1 MSITSSKNAPQGGEA
16 AKETTPRERRKVLI
30 SSFLGSTVEY
40 YDFLLYGAAAGL
52 VFPYV
57 FFDDSIDPFI
67 GTLLSYVI
75 LFAGYLSRPI
85 GGILFGHLG
94 DRYGR
99 KNVLFVTLMVMGFV
113 SIAIGLLPGYASIG
127 LAAPIILVTLR
138 IVQGIAVGGEWAG
151 ATLMAAEHSKTG
163 SRGFAASIAV
173 AGGPAGSVLSTLVL
187 ALFAGLPEDQFLTW
201 GWRIP
206 FLLSAVL
213 VIIGLYMRYSLTE
226 SPEFEAA
233 REAGDTQT
241 GVPIKRIFTVYPKQT
256 ILSALTIAAPL
267 FMQALLGVFVV
278 PYVVQTGAVDRQTA
292 LMLLTLSSFLHIF
305 AIPFFASLSDRF
317 GRRRVMLI
325 GIIISLALI
334 FPMFMLFNS
343 GNIWLIGL
351 GFIVGNPIIQASTYG
366 PVGSFLADKYAPED
380 RYTGVSISYQTGS
393 ILGAGIAPMMATWLV
408 SLDNGWGAYNIAMY
422 FIALLIIAAVAI
434 AAVEKPKYNSYTN
447 KIITSEPV
455 GADAKV

>member
-1 MSITSSKNAPQGGEA
+1 MSTQNAENAPQGSVV
-16 AKETTPRERRKVLI
+16 AKESTPRERRKVLI

-57 FFDDSIDPFI
+57 FFDESMDPFV
-67 GTLLSYVI
+67 GMLLSYVI

-94 DRYGR
+94 DRFGR
-99 KNVLFVTLMVMGFV
+99 KNVLFITLMVMGLV
-113 SIAIGLLPGYASIG
+113 SVAIGLLPSYAAIG
-127 LAAPIILVTLR
+127 IAAPIILVMLR
-138 IVQGIAVGGEWAG
+138 VIQGVAVGGEWAG
-151 ATLMAAEHSKTG
+151 ATLMAAEHSKQG
-163 SRGFAASIAV
+163 ARGFASSIAV

-187 ALFAGLPEDQFLTW
+187 ALFAGLPEEQFLTW

-233 REAGDTQT
+233 RKAGDTHT
-241 GVPIKRIFTVYPKQT
+241 GVPIKRIFTVYPKVT
-256 ILSALTIAAPL
+256 IFASLTIAAPL
-267 FMQALLGVFVV
+267 FIQALLAVFIV
-278 PYVVQTGAVDRQTA
+278 PYVVDTGAIDRQTA

-317 GRRRVMLI
+317 GRRRVMLT
-325 GIIISLALI
+325 GVVISLALI

-343 GNIWLIGL
+343 GNVWLIGL
-351 GFIVGNPIIQASTYG
+351 AFIVGNPIIQASTYG
-366 PVGSFLADKYAPED
+366 AVGSFLADKYAPQD
-380 RYTGVSISYQTGS
+380 RYTGVSVSYQTGS
-393 ILGAGIAPMMATWLV
+393 ILGAGLAPMVSTWLV
-408 SLDNGWGAYNIAMY
+408 ALDNGWGTYNIAIY
-422 FIALLIIAAVAI
+422 FIVLLAI
-434 AAVEKPKYNSYTN
+434 ATISILAIENNKYNIKT
-447 KIITSEPV
+447 KKVITSEPV
-455 GADAKV
+455 EVNA